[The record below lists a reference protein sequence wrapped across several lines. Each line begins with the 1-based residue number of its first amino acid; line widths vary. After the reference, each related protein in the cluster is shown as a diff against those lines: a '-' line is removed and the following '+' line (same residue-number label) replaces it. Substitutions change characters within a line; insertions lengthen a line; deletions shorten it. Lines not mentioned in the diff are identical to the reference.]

1 VSSTP
6 GVSPSD
12 ATTALRLDLVSAQGA
27 VGDRELSSA
36 PVVVLEL
43 GTERLEGG
51 SMPVELLDWLLS
63 PARLSIAVL
72 VESIEP
78 RAYSAALACDVV
90 VMTTSATLLLA
101 SQDVLGLGAG
111 VQQRLVQRV
120 GASGA
125 LILRLADDP
134 IPAAEALNRGLV
146 DLVVPDD
153 RLDDVVGGMARKA
166 VEHGRGS
173 MAEFKALLAIASGEV
188 HEAAGGQ
195 RLRRLEADATQRL
208 DPDAAGEPD

>member
-6 GVSPSD
+6 GTSSSD
-12 ATTALRLDLVSAQGA
+12 ATTAARLDLVSAQGA
-27 VGDRELSSA
+27 LEDRELSSA
-36 PVVVLEL
+36 PVIVLEL
-43 GTERLEGG
+43 GAERLESG
-51 SMPVELLDWLLS
+51 SLPLELLDWLHS

-72 VESIEP
+72 VASVEP
-78 RAYSAALACDVV
+78 RAYAAALACDVV

-101 SQDVLGLGAG
+101 SQDGLGLGAG

-125 LILRLADDP
+125 LILLLAPDP

-146 DLVVPDD
+146 DLVVADD
-153 RLDDVVGGMARKA
+153 RLDDVVGGMAKRA
-166 VEHGRGS
+166 VEHGQGTI
-173 MAEFKALLAIASGEV
+173 AEFKALLAVASGEV

-208 DPDAAGEPD
+208 DPGAAGEPD